1 MLAEKLLAHPVRAS
15 VFVQKNKFC
24 SSINLALV
32 PVLSSVKFVFDK
44 FRSDA
49 DRDTRRESI
58 GGP

>member
-1 MLAEKLLAHPVRAS
+1 MLAEKLLAHPVRVS

-44 FRSDA
+44 FRSDE
-49 DRDTRRESI
+49 DRDTRREST